1 MEYKIR
7 HLDWFKRRIPTKDP
21 QPVKV
26 EINNIEL
33 VENSYCEMVV
43 EFDDGN
49 VYEFRGRVGYNEIK
63 DTWTVHGFD
72 HHGRQCF
79 VDIVGEINE

>member
-21 QPVKV
+21 RPVKV
-26 EINNIEL
+26 EIKNIEL
-33 VENSYCEMVV
+33 VINSYCDMTV

-49 VYEFRGRVGYNEIK
+49 VYEFNGRVQHNEVK
-63 DTWTVHGFD
+63 GTWTVHGFNP
-72 HHGRQCF
+72 HGQQCF
-79 VDIVGEINE
+79 VDIIE

>member
-1 MEYKIR
+1 M
-7 HLDWFKRRIPTKDP
+7 DWFKRRIPTKDP

-33 VENSYCEMVV
+33 VENSYCEMTV

-49 VYEFRGRVGYNEIK
+49 VYEFRGRVGHNKIK
-63 DTWTVHGFD
+63 DTWTVHGFN
-72 HHGRQCF
+72 HHGQQCF
-79 VDIVGEINE
+79 VDVIE

>member
-7 HLDWFKRRIPTKDP
+7 HLSWFKRREPTKDP

-26 EINNIEL
+26 EIDNIEL
-33 VENSYCEMVV
+33 IENSYCDMTV
-43 EFDDGN
+43 EFDDSN
-49 VYEFRGRVGYNEIK
+49 VYEFRGRIGHNKIK

-72 HHGRQCF
+72 HKGHQCF
-79 VDIVGEINE
+79 VDIVEN